1 MRTKATANVTSTGRR
16 IVQVDP
22 PRNARKQGN
31 NKPDEKKSVILLN
44 VLVSKLELVPTQPIY
59 FKNNS

>member
-1 MRTKATANVTSTGRR
+1 MRTKASANVTSTGLR

-44 VLVSKLELVPTQPIY
+44 VLVSKLELVPT
-59 FKNNS
+59 